1 MNETLLP
8 AVLGLGTGLAL
19 IVAIGAQ
26 NAYLLRIGIDGR
38 PPTVLSVVLVC
49 AVSDALL
56 ITAGVVGIGSLVESL
71 PTAVAVIRLLG
82 AGFLVVYGLFAA
94 YRALRPGEADTLVP
108 VHDAPS
114 PDPTTAPATRAD
126 VPTRTRSVTLSVSA
140 TRTTPTNPARTG
152 TKAAIATALALTWLN
167 PHVYLDTVLFLG
179 SVANQQVGDAR
190 WWWAGGA
197 VAGSFLWFLSLGY
210 GARLLRPVFA
220 RPGAWRVLDGIIAAV
235 MLTLGVNLALG
246 T

>member
-8 AVLGLGTGLAL
+8 ALMGLGTGLAL

-26 NAYLLRIGIDGR
+26 NAYLLRLGIGGR
-38 PPTVLSVVLVC
+38 TTTVLAVVLVC

-56 ITAGVVGIGSLVESL
+56 ITAGVVGIGGLLEAL
-71 PTAVAVIRLLG
+71 PTAMVVIRLLG

-94 YRALRPGEADTLVP
+94 YRALRPGQAEALVPAEEASETDPEGTPEADSESTR
-108 VHDAPS
+108 
-114 PDPTTAPATRAD
+114 PA
-126 VPTRTRSVTLSVSA
+126 
-140 TRTTPTNPARTG
+140 
-152 TKAAIATALALTWLN
+152 ATATAVATVTTRGHTGLRAAVLTACALTWLN

-179 SVANQQVGDAR
+179 SVANQQVGEAR

-197 VAGSFLWFLSLGY
+197 VTGSFLWFFALGF

-220 RPGAWRVLDGIIAAV
+220 RPGAWRVLDGVIAV
-235 MLTLGVNLALG
+235 IMLTLGVRLAVG
-246 T
+246 G

>member
-1 MNETLLP
+1 MNESLLP
-8 AVLGLGTGLAL
+8 ALMGLGTGLAL

-26 NAYLLRIGIDGR
+26 NAYLLRLGIDGG
-38 PPTVLSVVLVC
+38 PTTVLSVVLIC

-56 ITAGVVGIGSLVESL
+56 ITAGVVGIGSLIEAL
-71 PTAVAVIRLLG
+71 PTAMVAIRLLG

-94 YRALRPGEADTLVP
+94 YRALRPGKADTLVP
-108 VHDAPS
+108 AKASAEDTPNPAPES
-114 PDPTTAPATRAD
+114 APATRTDTRTLA
-126 VPTRTRSVTLSVSA
+126 VPTT
-140 TRTTPTNPARTG
+140 PARTG

-190 WWWAGGA
+190 CWWAGGA
-197 VAGSFLWFLSLGY
+197 VTGSFLWFFSLGY
-210 GARLLRPVFA
+210 GARLLRPLFA